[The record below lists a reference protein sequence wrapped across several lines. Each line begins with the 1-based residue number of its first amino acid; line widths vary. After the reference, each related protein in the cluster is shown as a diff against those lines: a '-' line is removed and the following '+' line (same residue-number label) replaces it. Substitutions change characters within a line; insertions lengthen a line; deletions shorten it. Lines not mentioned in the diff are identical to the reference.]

1 MAVPNPERELARLRQ
16 TLAAGLPRT
25 VVVLG
30 PSRYFRATAFD
41 LVLAA
46 VPKDRELRVLDGE
59 QDSDGRELDDLLG
72 AGLFARGTVLA
83 VRRAADWLEARAEAL
98 EARLPRI
105 AEGCALVL
113 ETTKL
118 DKRTRLGK
126 ALGAGAFEFRD
137 LYAEPY
143 DRTRNPAE
151 AELVQWVQERAR
163 GLGVPLDPQ
172 AALLVVAAAGKEP
185 AELLSELGRLRAAV
199 GPVPRPLAAAAVA
212 GHLHA
217 SFESTPFELA
227 EALLAGDR
235 RRCERSLQAMYA
247 RGVKGRDGETMDQG
261 GLFPFVTSWLQTAL
275 GQVYEGRWLLDRGT
289 PARDVPRALGVH
301 VFQERLVEQVQRN
314 DEPRLRRMLLALLR
328 AQRELRDTGE
338 DAELLLGRFLARCFA
353 AGP

>member
-1 MAVPNPERELARLRQ
+1 MAVPNPERELVRLRQ
-16 TLAAGLPRT
+16 SLAGGLPRAL
-25 VVVLG
+25 VVLG
-30 PSRYFRATAFD
+30 PSRFFRAAAFD

-46 VPKDRELRVLDGE
+46 VPRDRELRVLDGE
-59 QDSDGRELDDLLG
+59 QETDGRELDDLLG
-72 AGLFARGTVLA
+72 AGLFTRGTVLA
-83 VRRAADWLEARAEAL
+83 VRRAGSWLEAHGAAL

-105 AEGCALVL
+105 ADGCALVL
-113 ETTKL
+113 EAPKL

-126 ALGAGAFEFRD
+126 ALAGGAFEFRD

-163 GLGVPLDPQ
+163 GLGVPLDAQ
-172 AALLVVAAAGKEP
+172 AALLVVGAAGKEP
-185 AELLSELGRLRAAV
+185 AELLAELGRLRARL
-199 GPVPRPLAAAAVA
+199 GPAARPRDAASVA

-235 RRCERSLQAMYA
+235 RRCERSLQAMFA
-247 RGVKGRDGETMDQG
+247 RGVKGRDGEAMDQG

-275 GQVYEGRWLLDRGT
+275 SQTYEGRWLFDRGT
-289 PARDVPRALGVH
+289 PAADVPRALGVH
-301 VFQERLVEQVQRN
+301 VFQERLIEQVRRN
-314 DEPRLRRMLLALLR
+314 DEPRLRRMLLDLLR

-338 DAELLLGRFLARCFA
+338 DHELLLARFLARCFA
-353 AGP
+353 ETP